1 MESKEIGQSLSLYM
15 WHMGKFLTELMIVS
29 KSTNSPI
36 IVQTFRGAGELFDTL
51 GSCIYGSASYGE
63 IYPKLHGFIELLD
76 YDAHKSFAPILDYA
90 HDFSK
95 DLLVFLGENNL
106 KLGV

>member
-15 WHMGKFLTELMIVS
+15 WHVGKILTALMIVS
-29 KSTNSPI
+29 KSTDSPI

-51 GSCIYGSASYGE
+51 GSCVYGSVSYEE
-63 IYPKLHGFIELLD
+63 IYPKLHGFVESLD
-76 YDAHKSFAPILDYA
+76 YDANENFIPVLDYA

-95 DLLVFLGENNL
+95 ELLVFLGDHNL
-106 KLGV
+106 K